1 MLASIQLHMCTR
13 VRHQQKYTAG
23 KNLESGIN
31 SVYVRCICMKMK
43 QLEADNRL
51 FNISYGNFENKRLT
65 VKVHSTI
72 GLYCT
77 PFLRMWLKYT

>member
-1 MLASIQLHMCTR
+1 
-13 VRHQQKYTAG
+13 
-23 KNLESGIN
+23 
-31 SVYVRCICMKMK
+31 MKMK
-43 QLEADNRL
+43 QLEVDNQL

-77 PFLRMWLKYT
+77 PFVCALLRLLCCFGTQIGHIWYPLSVFLRFSL

>member
-1 MLASIQLHMCTR
+1 
-13 VRHQQKYTAG
+13 
-23 KNLESGIN
+23 
-31 SVYVRCICMKMK
+31 MKMK
-43 QLEADNRL
+43 QLEVDNRL

-77 PFLRMWLKYT
+77 PLHLYVA